1 MAGLMEGRCVLVTG
15 VRNRWSIA
23 WHVAQALQREGANI
37 AFSVYGEREEGV
49 VGKLLAGAGYEA
61 PIIQCDA
68 QDDAQVEAL
77 FDAVGSAFGG
87 RLDGLLHSIASAKR
101 EELDGEFAATSR
113 DGFALAHE
121 ASAYTLVSLAR
132 GARPLLKAAGGGSV
146 VTLTY
151 IGSQRAVP
159 HYNVMGVAKAS
170 LEASVRYLAVDLGPE
185 NIRVNAVSAGP
196 LKTASASGVRG
207 FDALARLIP
216 ERAPLRRA
224 TDPAEVADTV
234 LFLLSPLGR
243 GVTAEV
249 LYVDAG
255 YHAVGA

>member
-1 MAGLMEGRCVLVTG
+1 MPGIMEGRRVLVTG

-23 WHVAQALQREGANI
+23 WHAAQALSREGARL
-37 AFSVYGEREEGV
+37 AYSVFSEREENV
-49 VGKLLAGAGYEA
+49 VRKLQDAAGYEA
-61 PIIQCDA
+61 PIFRCDA
-68 QDDAQVEAL
+68 QDDSQVEAL
-77 FDAVGSAFGG
+77 FASVGRAFDWQ
-87 RLDGLLHSIASAKR
+87 LDGLLHSIASARR
-101 EELDGEFAATSR
+101 EDLDGEFASTPR
-113 DGFALAHE
+113 DGFVLAHE

-132 GARPLLKAAGGGSV
+132 GARPLLAAAGGGAI

-151 IGSQRAVP
+151 LGAERAVP

-170 LEASVRYLAVDLGPE
+170 LEACVRYLAVDLGPE

-207 FDALARLIP
+207 FDGLARLVP

-224 TDPAEVADTV
+224 TDPAEVADAIV
-234 LFLLSPLGR
+234 FLMSPLGR

-249 LYVDAG
+249 LHVDAG